1 MIKIF
6 SKSLERRIAYNQT
19 FTVALQRSSKQMLK
33 MVLTS
38 AQLTSK
44 MFSTFLKSIV

>member
-1 MIKIF
+1 MAW
-6 SKSLERRIAYNQT
+6 AYKRT

-33 MVLTS
+33 MVLTN

-44 MFSTFLKSIV
+44 TFSTFLERIV